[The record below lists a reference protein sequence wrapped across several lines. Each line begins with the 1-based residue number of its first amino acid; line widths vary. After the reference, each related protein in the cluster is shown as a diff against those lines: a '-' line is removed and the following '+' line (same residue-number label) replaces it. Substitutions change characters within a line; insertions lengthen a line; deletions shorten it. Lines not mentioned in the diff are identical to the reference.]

1 MSKKIVKKIR
11 ESVDYLLQ
19 KKISAPLETQKV
31 IDFLLEATFFDKDDD
46 FFQKIVQAEGCDAEK
61 YKFFNGKRYT
71 KQEDGHYRGY
81 HGKIFASRRLEI
93 LQWKNSDWL
102 CYSSQRRQ
110 S

>member
-1 MSKKIVKKIR
+1 MSLSIIFCR
-11 ESVDYLLQ
+11 

-46 FFQKIVQAEGCDAEK
+46 FFQKIVKAEGCDAEK

-81 HGKIFASRRLEI
+81 H
-93 LQWKNSDWL
+93 
-102 CYSSQRRQ
+102 
-110 S
+110 